1 MKRPHARYRRTP
13 STEDGE
19 PIIDLPV
26 VLPLVVMTIRSDATM
41 TVTVDGEPYEPPPF
55 GPPWGRGSFAA
66 ILDELT
72 GQHYCP
78 VRVEVREV
86 DGTVFTD
93 IITPSTRLNRT
104 LGLYLAPQPES
115 PPKSATTM
123 PVEALPTVSGE
134 GFLPGEDVAVAIIV
148 AHTDAATDGT
158 ARSLVTGGMQASSPT
173 REVILLGRVSGTLTV
188 THPR

>member
-13 STEDGE
+13 SPEDGE

-26 VLPLVVMTIRSDATM
+26 VLPVVVMTIRLDATM

-55 GPPWGRGSFAA
+55 GPPWGRASFAT
-66 ILDELT
+66 IVDELT
-72 GQHYCP
+72 GQRRCP

-104 LGLYLAPQPES
+104 LARSLAPEHTS
-115 PPKSATTM
+115 PSKPATTT
-123 PVEALPTVSGE
+123 PVEALPTVSGK

-148 AHTDAATDGT
+148 AHTEAATDGT
-158 ARSLVTGGMQASSPT
+158 ARSPATGDMQSSSPT